1 MSGRLEGKTAIV
13 TGSSSG
19 IGEGIA
25 VRFAE
30 EGANVVTNSRKQERA
45 DRVAGDIREAGG
57 EAIGVEADMT
67 TYADVEELVDTAVR
81 KFGSLDIMVNNAGV
95 QANHPLLEL
104 GEDEW
109 RTVIEVDLT
118 GVFFGCKAAG
128 QRMVDRDDGGQIINI
143 SSLFGHFGVQGRG
156 NYNAAKAGV
165 NNLTRSFAVELG
177 EHEIGVNALAPGFI
191 KTPLD
196 EQTRGDDD
204 SVYDETT
211 WPYYGY
217 TDDHIHNRV
226 PLGRFGTIEEMANCT
241 TFLAAGGHYIS
252 GQVITAD
259 GGWLAFGWG
268 SKGR

>member
-1 MSGRLEGKTAIV
+1 MSKALAGKTTIV

-25 VRFAE
+25 KQFADD
-30 EGANVVTNSRKQERA
+30 GANVIINSRKQERA
-45 DRVAGDIREAGG
+45 DAVAEDIRESGG
-57 EAIGVEADMT
+57 LAIGVEADMT
-67 TYADVEELVDTAVR
+67 DYASVQGLVAAAVEE
-81 KFGSLDIMVNNAGV
+81 FGSIDVMVNNAGI
-95 QANHPLLEL
+95 QANEPLLEM
-104 GEDEW
+104 EEESW
-109 RTVIEVDLT
+109 RNVIETDLT

-128 QRMVDRDDGGQIINI
+128 TQMMESGTEGHIINI

-177 EHEIGVNALAPGFI
+177 EYGISVNALAPGFI

-196 EQTRGDDD
+196 EQTRGEDEA
-204 SVYDETT
+204 VYDETN

-226 PLGRFGTIEEMANCT
+226 PLGRFGTVDEVANCAS
-241 TFLAAGGHYIS
+241 FLAGGDHYIN
-252 GQVITAD
+252 GHILTTD

-268 SKGR
+268 SKSR